1 MGSGVIVF
9 EPWRPDRAEE
19 IIAAHLPMDGAALP
33 ILHAFQETFGC
44 VPKDAVPLL
53 ARALNISRAEA
64 FGVVSFYHDFR
75 SVPPGRRVVKVCR
88 AESCQAMGGEAAGRH
103 LLAALGIGW
112 GETTPDGAVTVEA
125 VYCLG
130 LCAVSPAA
138 LVDGEPLG
146 RLDGMTLAEAA
157 QA

>member
-1 MGSGVIVF
+1 MGNGVTTF
-9 EPWRPDRAEE
+9 EPWRPERAEE
-19 IIAAHLPMDGAALP
+19 IVEAHLSLEGAVLP
-33 ILHAFQETFGC
+33 ILHALQAAFGC
-44 VPKDAVPLL
+44 VPKDAVAII

-64 FGVVSFYHDFR
+64 FGVVSFYHDFK
-75 SVPPGRRVVKVCR
+75 SAPPGRRVVKVCR
-88 AESCQAMGGEAAGRH
+88 AESCQAMGGEAAGRF
-103 LLAALGIGW
+103 LLASLGIDW
-112 GETTPDGAVTVEA
+112 GETTPDGAVTVES

-157 QA
+157 RA